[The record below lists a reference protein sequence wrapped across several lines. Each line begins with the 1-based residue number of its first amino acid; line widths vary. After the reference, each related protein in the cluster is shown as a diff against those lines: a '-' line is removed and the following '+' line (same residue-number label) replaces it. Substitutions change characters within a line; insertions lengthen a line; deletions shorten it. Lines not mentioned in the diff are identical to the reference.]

1 MTATMSDTFAIR
13 PVSDVEAVITRE
25 FDAPRDLVFQVYTD
39 PAHIPQWWGPRS
51 TKTIVDKL
59 DFRVGGSYRFVHKEE
74 DGSENGFRG
83 EYLEIVA
90 PERIVQ
96 TFEWEG
102 MPGHIMTDHL
112 EFEDLGGGRTR
123 ITNRSVATNKDDLQ
137 GMIDSGMEQGMRET
151 YDRLEELL
159 ATLTAKTR

>member
-1 MTATMSDTFAIR
+1 MSDTFAIR

-25 FDAPRDLVFQVYTD
+25 FDAPRELVFQVYTD

-51 TKTIVDKL
+51 TKTIVDKM
-59 DFRVGGSYRFVHKEE
+59 DFRVGGSYRFVHREA

-83 EYLEIVA
+83 EFREIV
-90 PERIVQ
+90 PPKRIVQ

-123 ITNRSVATNKDDLQ
+123 ITNRSVSSNKDDLQ

-159 ATLTAKTR
+159 TTLKAKAR

>member
-1 MTATMSDTFAIR
+1 MAATMSDTFKIR

-25 FDAPRDLVFQVYTD
+25 FDAPRELVFQVYTD
-39 PAHIPQWWGPRS
+39 PAHLPQWWGPRS
-51 TKTIVDKL
+51 TKTIVDKF
-59 DFRVGGSYRFVHKEE
+59 DFRVGGSYRFVHKEA

-83 EYLEIVA
+83 EFLEIV
-90 PERIVQ
+90 PPKRIVQ

-123 ITNRSVATNKDDLQ
+123 ITNRSVASNKDDLA
-137 GMIDSGMEQGMRET
+137 GMIESGMEQGMRET

-159 ATLTAKTR
+159 NTLKAKA